1 MNFYIMSKLEVN
13 DFTLE
18 DRMNFENEKQSYYE
32 VRRKFILTEL
42 SGLQLDS
49 DISFEKNV
57 EILSTKVLN
66 LARELTVL
74 AQS

>member
-1 MNFYIMSKLEVN
+1 MVKLEIN

-32 VRRKFILTEL
+32 VLRKFILTEL

-57 EILSTKVLN
+57 ENLSTKVLN